1 MREFLKPDW
10 TPRGIRLGE
19 ITMNPPSLPADQ
31 AESIRELQRTAV
43 LRSAD
48 MAAATLTGAQAE
60 AMKAAAG
67 NAGGAAIGF
76 MGMNMAQMSGGM
88 NAQQRSNG
96 ILYRHD
102 ARIDD
107 EQRHGKTAITVDV
120 KLEEMRND
128 ACSEYYACGD
138 AVGKRVLRCRM
149 ER

>member
-1 MREFLKPDW
+1 MYDKIVDTAYFMV
-10 TPRGIRLGE
+10 GE
-19 ITMNPPSLPADQ
+19 HQSLYLLYQ
-31 AESIRELQRTAV
+31 FRVRI
-43 LRSAD
+43 
-48 MAAATLTGAQAE
+48 
-60 AMKAAAG
+60 
-67 NAGGAAIGF
+67 F
-76 MGMNMAQMSGGM
+76 
-88 NAQQRSNG
+88 AQQRSNG

-128 ACSEYYACGD
+128 ACSEYDACSD

>member
-1 MREFLKPDW
+1 MNGNHEPAGTVIVHDKVVDTAYF
-10 TPRGIRLGE
+10 GVGE
-19 ITMNPPSLPADQ
+19 HQSLYLLYQ
-31 AESIRELQRTAV
+31 FRV
-43 LRSAD
+43 RS
-48 MAAATLTGAQAE
+48 
-60 AMKAAAG
+60 
-67 NAGGAAIGF
+67 F
-76 MGMNMAQMSGGM
+76 
-88 NAQQRSNG
+88 AQQRSNG

-107 EQRHGKTAITVDV
+107 EQCHGKTAITVDV